1 MLTTDDRN
9 EMQPFPFMRLPGIK
23 SWRLVGLELR
33 RPYFLVN
40 YGCKEKR
47 TWVTQTALLWQE
59 DDLRAFCDEAS
70 ANPARRIYQIA
81 MMVPQ
86 ESTRVEM
93 WDWKVLR
100 EIWSCEVKDCVQ
112 RVMLYVPIE
121 GERLFSP
128 PVVVNEQ
135 KLNFTKNIFQMVDMP
150 AEMNINISV

>member
-121 GERLFSP
+121 GERLSFRS
-128 PVVVNEQ
+128 
-135 KLNFTKNIFQMVDMP
+135 
-150 AEMNINISV
+150 

>member
-1 MLTTDDRN
+1 
-9 EMQPFPFMRLPGIK
+9 
-23 SWRLVGLELR
+23 
-33 RPYFLVN
+33 VN

-59 DDLRAFCDEAS
+59 DDLHAFCDEAS

-81 MMVPQ
+81 MMVPP
-86 ESTRVEM
+86 ESTKVEM

-100 EIWSCEVKDCVQ
+100 EIWSCEVKDFVQ

-128 PVVVNEQ
+128 PVVVGEQ
-135 KLNFTKNIFQMVDMP
+135 ELNFTKKIFQMVDMP
-150 AEMNINISV
+150 AEMSTNISV